1 MSLILYINGQLADLD
16 TGQVIAQTKQVNDL
30 NSLDDRQASYTNKF
44 SLPKTA
50 TNLKIMQF
58 LTLPGNNSLI
68 PYQENKCSLYSD
80 TGECFVFNGRAVIT
94 DGGDDFDV
102 VVYDGIIDL
111 YKAIENTPISA
122 VGLQELDHVKSTAE
136 IMTSW
141 LLQDP
146 PYRYILAD
154 YNGDTGT
161 TNATPATVNVDYLVP
176 SVSVKYLWEKV
187 FAYYGF
193 PYSGSVFDT
202 EKFKNLWLTF
212 PKGVSTGD
220 NEISVFSNSLSTYE
234 SAYSGNNL
242 YTYYTGYSEY
252 EADDNVV
259 LIQNRHLK
267 VMEPGHYRLEVTG
280 NLNSR
285 TVLGMP
291 KSAKVYVGKNSHYL
305 PANAVQSIGH
315 IKDHIQ
321 SQTDFSGQLTFS
333 LNAYDSV
340 CVMIAKATY
349 ATESNGFYLA
359 SPCTMNVTLVKINE
373 NEFSFSEVMGD
384 FLIKDLLTEVV
395 QRFGLTMFKDKYT
408 NHYEF
413 LTLQEQLQSP
423 QVLDWSSKLTKK
435 ISENYIYGSYA
446 QRNWLRYAYNDK
458 ESSHY
463 DGYLDVQNVNLP
475 PNKDVIKSKI
485 YAPEATKSTYL
496 SRQTNVYR
504 LWDKEVV
511 ENPAEGDPPVKYK
524 PLDKRYYFLR
534 AEYSPKDVV
543 LHSPKLGQTLPWF
556 NCWIEQYW
564 KLPFKDIVD
573 DYYYPLR
580 QLLEKSLVVNAE
592 LYLSETDVAN
602 FDFRKLIYIERL
614 SSYFLMNKINNY
626 IPGKP
631 VKCELVRVH
640 YTLEPQE
647 AIPPVK
653 ITKVVVNA
661 YNVLVHFDLDLM
673 VNQATL
679 QIYGYGSPGT
689 WSNFPGSIASP
700 RYQSFT
706 PTGTFLIRMQAGS
719 EYSNQ
724 VEITINGS
732 SYEVD
737 IP

>member
-1 MSLILYINGQLADLD
+1 
-16 TGQVIAQTKQVNDL
+16 
-30 NSLDDRQASYTNKF
+30 
-44 SLPKTA
+44 
-50 TNLKIMQF
+50 
-58 LTLPGNNSLI
+58 
-68 PYQENKCSLYSD
+68 
-80 TGECFVFNGRAVIT
+80 
-94 DGGDDFDV
+94 
-102 VVYDGIIDL
+102 
-111 YKAIENTPISA
+111 
-122 VGLQELDHVKSTAE
+122 
-136 IMTSW
+136 
-141 LLQDP
+141 
-146 PYRYILAD
+146 
-154 YNGDTGT
+154 
-161 TNATPATVNVDYLVP
+161 
-176 SVSVKYLWEKV
+176 
-187 FAYYGF
+187 
-193 PYSGSVFDT
+193 
-202 EKFKNLWLTF
+202 LWLTF

-220 NEISVFSNSLSTYE
+220 NEETVFSNSSSGYE
-234 SAYSGNNL
+234 GVNAGSNMHV
-242 YTYYTGYSEY
+242 YYGGYPEY
-252 EADDNVV
+252 EVEEEDVV
-259 LIQNRHLK
+259 VIQNRHLK
-267 VMEPGHYRLEVTG
+267 VMQSGYYRLEVSG
-280 NLNSR
+280 SLNSR
-285 TVLGMP
+285 SVIFGQP
-291 KSAKVYVGKNSHYL
+291 RASKVYVGKNSHYL
-305 PANAVQSIGH
+305 PPNSVQQIGV
-315 IKDHIQ
+315 IDDYIP
-321 SQTDFSGQLTFS
+321 SQTEFSGQVILD

-340 CVMIAKATY
+340 CVIISQSQYIPA
-349 ATESNGFYLA
+349 SNGFYLA
-359 SPCTMNVTLVKINE
+359 DPCTLNVSLVKINE

-384 FLIKDLLTEVV
+384 FMIKDLLTEVV

-423 QVLDWSSKLTKK
+423 QVLDWSNKLTRKL
-435 ISENYIYGSYA
+435 SENYIYGSYA

-463 DGYLDVQNVNLP
+463 DGYIDVQNVNLP

-485 YAPEATKSTYL
+485 YAPGATKSTYL
-496 SRQTNVYR
+496 NRQTNVYK
-504 LWDKEVV
+504 LWDKEVD
-511 ENPAEGDPPVKYK
+511 EDPAEPVKYK
-524 PLDKRYYFLR
+524 ALDKRYYFLR

-592 LYLSETDVAN
+592 FYLSETDVAN
-602 FDFRKLIYIERL
+602 FDFRKLIYIEQL

-626 IPGKP
+626 VPGKP

-640 YTLEPQE
+640 YTLEQQE

-653 ITKVVVNA
+653 ITKVIVNA
-661 YNVLVHFDLDLM
+661 HNVLVHFDLDLM

-719 EYSNQ
+719 EYSNE
-724 VEITINGS
+724 VEITIHGS
-732 SYEVD
+732 SYEID